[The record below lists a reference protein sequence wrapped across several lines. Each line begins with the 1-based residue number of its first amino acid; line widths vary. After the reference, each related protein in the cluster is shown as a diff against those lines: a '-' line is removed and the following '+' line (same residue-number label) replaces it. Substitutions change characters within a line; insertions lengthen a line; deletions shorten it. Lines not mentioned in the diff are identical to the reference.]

1 MSKKPKIKHGY
12 DHDKDKMKITIRGYS
27 LTKITRDEIL
37 ENLIM
42 QIESSPDR
50 LHANARKSKGKAGG
64 KKSARDQ
71 KKKVSKVVDLS
82 F

>member
-27 LTKITRDEIL
+27 LSKITRDEIL
-37 ENLIM
+37 ENLII

-50 LHANARKSKGKAGG
+50 LGKAG
-64 KKSARDQ
+64 KKSARGQ
-71 KKKVSKVVDLS
+71 KKKVSRLVRVGD
-82 F
+82 

>member
-27 LTKITRDEIL
+27 LSKTTRDEIL
-37 ENLIM
+37 ENLIV

-50 LHANARKSKGKAGG
+50 LRANARKSKGKAG
-64 KKSARDQ
+64 KKPARGQ
-71 KKKVSKVVDLS
+71 KKKVSRLIDVG
-82 F
+82 

>member
-27 LTKITRDEIL
+27 LSKTTRDEIL
-37 ENLIM
+37 ENLIV

-50 LHANARKSKGKAGG
+50 LGKAGKERG
-64 KKSARDQ
+64 Q
-71 KKKVSKVVDLS
+71 KRCPDW
-82 F
+82 

>member
-27 LTKITRDEIL
+27 LSKITRDEIL

-50 LHANARKSKGKAGG
+50 LHVNDRKSKGNAG
-64 KKSARDQ
+64 KKSARNQ